1 MFVLDPTIVVWKAI
15 TAAVWWQ
22 NPEDQYWSDIGQNFC
37 NNYGTF
43 DPIPKSKSSTTT
55 CRQQGHDHLSVS
67 SSRLLEEKGI
77 RLILISAEVAISV
90 SDKSMEPSLVDL
102 NVLMYQGV
110 TLPLYTCV
118 WRLYIRTTGQVCHWP
133 VCLCRGHSAG
143 TVLMYIGIS
152 PVQGHWRTGWVFGV
166 AWWSLVP
173 PPTPQLGYS
182 ICPTL
187 KY

>member
-1 MFVLDPTIVVWKAI
+1 MVR
-15 TAAVWWQ
+15 
-22 NPEDQYWSDIGQNFC
+22 YWSEFLQQL
-37 NNYGTF
+37 YGTF
-43 DPIPKSKSSTTT
+43 DPISKSKSSTTT

-118 WRLYIRTTGQVCHWP
+118 
-133 VCLCRGHSAG
+133 
-143 TVLMYIGIS
+143 
-152 PVQGHWRTGWVFGV
+152 
-166 AWWSLVP
+166 
-173 PPTPQLGYS
+173 
-182 ICPTL
+182 
-187 KY
+187 